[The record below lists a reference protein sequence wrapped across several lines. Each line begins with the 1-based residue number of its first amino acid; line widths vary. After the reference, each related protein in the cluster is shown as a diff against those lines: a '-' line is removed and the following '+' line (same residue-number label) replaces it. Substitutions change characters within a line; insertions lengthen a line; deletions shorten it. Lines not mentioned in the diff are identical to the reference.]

1 MANLIDQLFGK
12 KKPSSSQVARDRLQL
27 VLMHDR
33 SDLSQSQVD
42 AMKDE
47 ILKVIAKYVE
57 FDPEAVEID
66 LKTNDRQT
74 LLRAEIPIQ
83 STQRRKASS
92 LAGPAQS

>member
-1 MANLIDQLFGK
+1 MANLIEQLFGK
-12 KKPSSSQVARDRLQL
+12 KSPSSSQVARDRLHL

-33 SDLSQSQVD
+33 SDLSQSQMD

-47 ILKVIAKYVE
+47 ILKVIAKYVD

-74 LLRAEIPIQ
+74 LLMAEIPIQ
-83 STQRRKASS
+83 STQRRKAGSAIGS
-92 LAGPAQS
+92 AQS